1 VEQRRFSHYLV
12 GGKLGQGGMGELY
25 VAEDT
30 VLGRRVALKFLAP
43 AHQAEPEWRARFV
56 QEARAAAAIDHPYVC
71 KVYEAGEA
79 DEVAFIAMEYIEG
92 MSLADRLRSGALP
105 PAEAIHVAREMAEAL
120 AKAHDCGVLHRDLK
134 PSNVMLT
141 LDNHVKVV
149 DFGLAKRLAS
159 AQDDLTAATS
169 AGVVVG
175 TLAYMSPEQVRGQA
189 LDSRSDLFS
198 LGVVLYQMLTGKHP
212 FQRQVALET
221 ASAILTETPA
231 PLSRTNPRCPEELQP
246 IVGRLLSKDRR
257 DRYATARDVARE
269 LLAPVKP
276 SAATAAAGPVAVSAP
291 RFAASIAV
299 LPLVNRG
306 NDPEDEYF
314 SDGLTEEIII
324 RLSRMGGLRVISFRT
339 AMRFRNSDKEIA
351 EIGNALGVEVVLEGT
366 VARSGSRVRVRTAL
380 EEVASQTQLWGESYE
395 GDVNDVFIIQSRIAD
410 DAARALTARFS
421 ALAPRPASSRM
432 PAVEMEAYKLYL
444 KGWHSATRLSPQAFQ
459 QAWRYFQKS
468 LEVDPTYAR
477 TYAAM
482 AMTYARAGNYGFL
495 PDAFPRALAAARKA
509 LELDPNLAEAHTAM
523 GLVAMYYEWDWPAAE
538 RSFRRAL
545 ELDPN
550 FADAHMFFSICL
562 TFVLDRPE
570 DGLREARLAVE
581 LDPLSTLAGSNLA
594 WVMLFGGE
602 TEAALDQIN
611 RTLAVDPDYLPA
623 KAMQANIY
631 WYLERYD
638 DGNRILELY
647 SWTRA
652 HLAWGYAMAGRT
664 EESRA
669 ILNELAAADRP
680 PAFDLGV
687 LCLFLGALDNALQW
701 LERALNERENKL
713 CLLRSLLNRNKFL
726 RPYAAEPRVQD
737 FLSRIAPRGSAS
749 GAAHHPPAGP
759 ANVGL

>member
-1 VEQRRFSHYLV
+1 
-12 GGKLGQGGMGELY
+12 MGELY
-25 VAEDT
+25 LAEDT
-30 VLGRRVALKFLAP
+30 RLGRRVALKFLDP
-43 AHQAEPEWRARFV
+43 AHQSEPHWRARFV
-56 QEARAAAAIDHPYVC
+56 DEARAAAAIDHPYVC

-79 DEVAFIAMEYIEG
+79 DEIAFIAMEYIEG
-92 MSLADRLRSGALP
+92 ASLADRLRSGALP
-105 PAEAIHVAREMAEAL
+105 PAEAVHLAREMAEAL

-141 LDNHVKVV
+141 ADNHVKVV
-149 DFGLAKRLAS
+149 DFGLAKRLAL
-159 AQDDLTAATS
+159 AQDDLTAATT

-198 LGVVLYQMLTGKHP
+198 LGVVLYQMLTGTHP
-212 FQRQVALET
+212 FQRQAALET
-221 ASAILTETPA
+221 ASAILTDTPMPITRA
-231 PLSRTNPRCPEELQP
+231 NPRCPEELQA
-246 IVGRLLSKDRR
+246 IVGRLLNKDRN
-257 DRYATARDVARE
+257 DRYATARDVARD
-269 LLAPVKP
+269 LLASVKP
-276 SAATAAAGPVAVSAP
+276 SAATATPMPSAVNAS

-299 LPLVNRG
+299 LPLINRSH
-306 NDPEDEYF
+306 DPEDEYF

-324 RLSRMGGLRVISFRT
+324 RLSRIGGLRVISFRT
-339 AMRFRNSDKEIA
+339 AMRFRNSDKEIT
-351 EIGNALGVEVVLEGT
+351 EIGRELGVEVVLEGT

-380 EEVASQTQLWGESYE
+380 EEATSQTQLWGESYE
-395 GDVNDVFIIQSRIAD
+395 GEMNDVFTIQSRIAD
-410 DAARALTARFS
+410 DAARALIARFPT
-421 ALAPRPASSRM
+421 LTPRPASSHV
-432 PAVEMEAYKLYL
+432 PAVELEAYNLYL
-444 KGWHSATRLSPQAFQ
+444 KGWHSATRVTPQAFQ

-509 LELDPNLAEAHTAM
+509 IELDPNLAEAHTAI

-570 DGLREARLAVE
+570 DGLREARRAVE

-594 WVMLFGGE
+594 WVMVFVGE
-602 TEAALDQIN
+602 TEGALEQIN

-664 EESRA
+664 DQART
-669 ILNELAAADRP
+669 ILEELATAERP
-680 PAFDLGV
+680 SAFDLGV

-701 LERALNERENKL
+701 LERAWSERENKL

-726 RPYAAEPRVQD
+726 RPYAADPRVQD
-737 FLSRIAPRGSAS
+737 FLARISPRSSGS
-749 GAAHHPPAGP
+749 GAAHHPPARP
-759 ANVGL
+759 ANAGL